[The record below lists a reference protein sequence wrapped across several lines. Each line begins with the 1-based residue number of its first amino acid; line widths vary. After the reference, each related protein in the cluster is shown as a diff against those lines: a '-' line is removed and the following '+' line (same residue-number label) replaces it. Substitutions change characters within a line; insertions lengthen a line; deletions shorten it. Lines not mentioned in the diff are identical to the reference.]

1 MKRGSTMKAKGLI
14 IATLMAALAVVAAA
28 QDAPSAGGAS
38 PDGQRMGRGPGG
50 NFQGVGGEITKIEG
64 NTLTLTTFRGETAKV
79 SVVDST
85 RIMKER
91 AEAKLI
97 DLKVGDRVMVRG
109 QQDKNGVWVAE
120 GVHVGGAGGMRG
132 GPGGAGP
139 NPADNG
145 KTFIAG
151 TVTKIDGLKLTVKKP
166 DGSEQVIAV
175 DDDTSFRNQRRESVT
190 LADIKVGAMVHGQ
203 GEVKGGVFVPRQL
216 TTGEFRQHSEP
227 PAGAAAPQS
236 SSNAVSDQK

>member
-1 MKRGSTMKAKGLI
+1 MKTKALI
-14 IATLMAALAVVAAA
+14 VAMLAAALAVMAAA
-28 QDAPSAGGAS
+28 QDAPPASGAS
-38 PDGQRMGRGPGG
+38 QVEPRMGRGPGG

-64 NTLTLTTFRGETAKV
+64 STLTLTTFRGETAKV
-79 SVVDST
+79 SVGGST

-91 AEAKLI
+91 AEARLS

-109 QQDKNGVWVAE
+109 QQDKNGIWVAE
-120 GVHVGGAGGMRG
+120 GVRVG
-132 GPGGAGP
+132 GPGGMRPGGGAAGAPP

-145 KTFIAG
+145 KTYIAG

-166 DGSEQVIAV
+166 DGAEQIIAV

-190 LADIKVGAMVHGQ
+190 LADIKVGDQVRGQ

-216 TTGEFRQHSEP
+216 TAGEFRPRPEPSADAAGAP
-227 PAGAAAPQS
+227 PAQS
-236 SSNAVSDQK
+236 SPNAGSEQK